1 MDKRDIIA
9 TYQRYVGKLGSRH
22 QRKRAMELAIGGQ
35 FTAFG
40 IIEREILVQYGLQP
54 DDFVIDVG
62 CGSGRLA
69 KALAEYLRGP
79 YLGTD
84 IVPDL
89 LDYAREI
96 VGRPDWRFDVASGL
110 QIPERAGSAD
120 IVCFYSVFTHLLH
133 EQSFVYLQDACRVLK
148 PGGRVVFSFLE
159 FAIPSHW
166 MVFAGTVADIG
177 GEHPLNV
184 FIGRDAIRAWAEHLP
199 VEIVAIHDGDKPH
212 VPLREPVTLDDGT
225 VVSGLGNLG
234 QSVCVLRKV

>member
-1 MDKRDIIA
+1 MKA
-9 TYQRYVGKLGSRH
+9 TYERHVKTLGDRH
-22 QRKRAMELAIGGQ
+22 ERARAMELAIGGQ

-40 IIEREILVQYGLQP
+40 IIEREILVQYGLRP

-79 YLGTD
+79 YLGID

-96 VGRPDWRFDVASGL
+96 VGRPDWRFEVAPGL
-110 QIPERAGSAD
+110 QIPERPNAAD
-120 IVCFYSVFTHLLH
+120 VVCFYSVFTHLLH
-133 EQSFVYLQDACRVLK
+133 EQSFVYLQEACRVLK
-148 PGGRVVFSFLE
+148 PGGLIVFSFLE

-166 MVFAGTVADIG
+166 SVFTATVADIG
-177 GEHPLNV
+177 GQHPLNV
-184 FIGRDAIRAWAEHLP
+184 FIGRDAIHAWAEHLP
-199 VEIVAIHDGDKPH
+199 VTVVAIHGGDKPH
-212 VPLREPVTLDDGT
+212 VPLREPVTLDDDT

-234 QSVCVLRKV
+234 QSICVLRRV